1 MRQPFCLTVVFCL
14 LPLIPLQSQTG
25 GTSKP
30 PLDTSQVGEATKLAA
45 EVVQLYKQGKF
56 KEALPLAKRCL
67 QIREKLFTPADDPLR
82 TALYNLAELYMVLQ
96 KYDDAEPLYER
107 LVKSYQESA
116 PGDIRLAE
124 VLQSLGTAKFLTGQH
139 DNTERFF
146 QRALEMTEKAYGP
159 NSQKVAGSASYLAEY
174 YQATGDLKK
183 ALPLYQR
190 MFEIAEKHSPNGDSE
205 DFRQARDRYLCVLH
219 KMGQEDLAREVGK
232 RPPLKDAN
240 TIPVAGGVVNGKAIR
255 LMKPLYPDE
264 ARAKRVAGT
273 VVVQVVID
281 ENGRVIQ
288 ACAVHGPP
296 LLMRASEVAAYNA
309 VFSPTRLDGKP
320 VKVTGVITYNFVVR

>member
-1 MRQPFCLTVVFCL
+1 MRQRFCLTIVFCL
-14 LPLIPLQSQTG
+14 LPLLPLQSQTG

-30 PLDTSQVGEATKLAA
+30 PLDPSQIGEATRLAA
-45 EVVQLYKQGKF
+45 EVVELYKQGKF

-82 TALYNLAELYMVLQ
+82 TALYNLAEVYMVLQ

-107 LVKSYQESA
+107 LVKSYEKFA
-116 PGDIRLAE
+116 PGDIRLAQ

-139 DNTERFF
+139 YNTEKFF
-146 QRALEMTEKAYGP
+146 QRALEITERAYGS

-174 YQATGDLKK
+174 YQAIGDLKK
-183 ALPLYQR
+183 ALPLYQH

-205 DFRQARDRYLCVLH
+205 DFRQARDRYSCILN
-219 KMGQEDLAREVGK
+219 KMGQGDVARALEK
-232 RPPLKDAN
+232 PPPTRPVEYL
-240 TIPVAGGVVNGKAIR
+240 AGGVVNGKAIK
-255 LMKPLYPDE
+255 LPKPFYPVE
-264 ARAKRVAGT
+264 ARASRVAGT

-281 ENGRVIQ
+281 ESGRVIRV
-288 ACAVHGPP
+288 CAVHGPP